1 MIKNINAIK
10 VLFLGETNVGK
21 TCLIS
26 RIDSG
31 EMGSGIASIGFNVIR
46 KNIEVNGKNYE
57 CKIFDPAGVRRF
69 LSKPR
74 KYIAN
79 SDIVVLVYD
88 ITDEQSFL
96 ELQYWIDQAIEKN
109 GKDIYFILVGNKSDL
124 IDKEV
129 VKEETAKKFAEIIK
143 SKFTLASAK
152 DNYLQFKEFL
162 ENAIKDYII
171 NYMKNKN

>member
-1 MIKNINAIK
+1 M
-10 VLFLGETNVGK
+10 
-21 TCLIS
+21 
-26 RIDSG
+26 
-31 EMGSGIASIGFNVIR
+31 
-46 KNIEVNGKNYE
+46 
-57 CKIFDPAGVRRF
+57 RRY
-69 LSKPR
+69 LSEPR

-143 SKFTLASAK
+143 AKFTLASAK